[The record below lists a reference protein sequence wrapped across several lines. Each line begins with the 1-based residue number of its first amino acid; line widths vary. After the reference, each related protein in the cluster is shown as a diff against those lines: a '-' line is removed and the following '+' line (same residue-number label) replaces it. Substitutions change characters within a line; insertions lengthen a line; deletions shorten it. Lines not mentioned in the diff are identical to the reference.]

1 MQLLTSLPR
10 GSPPW
15 PPHLPQDMTRGP
27 EEPLQGPPS
36 GGLCSLHPLTYAPP
50 PHLVLTRP
58 PGARTRLLPPG
69 PSRGAPSAAER
80 CASLPV
86 YALEWLVVPQTG
98 PVGAFRLVCS

>member
-50 PHLVLTRP
+50 PP
-58 PGARTRLLPPG
+58 PGADETPG
-69 PSRGAPSAAER
+69 SKDQAPPSR
-80 CASLPV
+80 SLPRGSLCSRAV
-86 YALEWLVVPQTG
+86 RVSPRVCAGVAGGASDRTG
-98 PVGAFRLVCS
+98 RGV